1 MPTPAPTVVPVA
13 LVVFNRPDLTRRT
26 LAQVR
31 AAAPAEL
38 FVIADGPRA
47 GHPDDVERCR
57 ATRAVLDEID
67 WPCTVHRRYAE
78 HNLGLE
84 ANVELGLD
92 WVFGR
97 VDRAVVLE
105 DDCLADPTF
114 FRFAEEL
121 LERYR
126 DDERI
131 WYLTGNGLGLRR
143 ELFGDRSY
151 AFSAWASVWGW
162 ATWADR
168 WQRHRRNFPRD
179 HRSRDGDERG
189 DLPRR
194 IAPVPAAP
202 PTLVTRGARR
212 HFAEAAASDDTITHG
227 WDKHWWLTI
236 MTENGLVITP
246 AVSMVQNTGFG
257 VADATHTAGAG
268 GGGDL
273 YGIAQPM
280 EFPLQHPDRVGLDV
294 EVEREL
300 ELVLA
305 RVGSRAARVARQL
318 IRSPLLRRLIRR
330 LISSRPVMIAART
343 VSRSTKRKA
352 AK

>member
-1 MPTPAPTVVPVA
+1 V
-13 LVVFNRPDLTRRT
+13 TRRA
-26 LAQVR
+26 LDQVR
-31 AAAPAEL
+31 VAAPAEL
-38 FVIADGPRA
+38 FVIADGPRPDR
-47 GHPDDVERCR
+47 PDDVPRC
-57 ATRAVLDEID
+57 AETRAVLDEVD
-67 WPCTVHRRYAE
+67 WPCTVYRRFAE
-78 HNLGLE
+78 QNLGLE

-97 VDRAVVLE
+97 ADRAIVLE
-105 DDCLADPTF
+105 DDCLADPSF
-114 FRFAEEL
+114 FRFAAEL

-131 WYLTGNGLGLRR
+131 WYLTGNGLGLDPA
-143 ELFGDRSY
+143 LFGDRSY

-162 ATWADR
+162 ATWAQR
-168 WQRHRRNFPRD
+168 WQRHRQNFPRD
-179 HRSRDGDERG
+179 HRPSPGDKRG

-194 IAPVPAAP
+194 VTPVPAAP
-202 PTLVTRGARR
+202 ETLVTGSARR
-212 HFAEAAASDDTITHG
+212 HFADAAASDDTVTHG

-236 MTENGLVITP
+236 MTEGGLVITP
-246 AVSMVQNTGFG
+246 AVSMVQNIGFG
-257 VADATHTAGAG
+257 IAGATHTGGAG

-280 EFPLQHPDRVGLDV
+280 AFPLRHPDRVELDV

-305 RVGSRAARVARQL
+305 RVGSRAARLARQL
-318 IRSPLLRRLIRR
+318 IRPPLLRRLIRR
-330 LISSRPVMIAART
+330 LISSRPAMIAART
-343 VSRSTKRKA
+343 VSRSTERKI